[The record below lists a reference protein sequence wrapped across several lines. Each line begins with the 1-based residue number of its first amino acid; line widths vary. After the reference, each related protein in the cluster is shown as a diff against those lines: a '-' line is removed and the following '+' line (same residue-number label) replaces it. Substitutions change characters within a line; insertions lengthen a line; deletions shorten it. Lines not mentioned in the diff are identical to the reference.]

1 MGRPEKT
8 LIPFMALAGL
18 MLLAGLWAGLV
29 RLGWRLPQPGT
40 GLVVSH
46 GALMVGGFLGT
57 LIGLERVGAVERWWA
72 YGAPLFAALGGIV
85 LLAGLPAASGK
96 LLFLFAS
103 LSLVVI
109 FVALV
114 SRRRSA
120 PLAMMALGA
129 VLWAGGNGLW
139 LLGHPHYRIVPWWV
153 GFFVFTI
160 AGERLELSRVLRPSR
175 FARAGFFVA
184 HALLLLGLSASLL
197 VFDAGVRVAG
207 IGLVGIAAWLLR
219 YDLAWRTVSHH
230 GLHRFMALCLL
241 SGYFWLGVGGFL
253 WFGFAPSFRAGPLYD
268 ATLHSLF
275 LGFVF
280 SMIFAHAPIIFPA
293 ITGMAMP
300 FQEVF
305 HVHLAL
311 LHLSLALRVV
321 SGVALWMPGQR
332 WGGLLNALA
341 ILVFLAN
348 NIRAVKRGRLAA
360 AGAA

>member
-8 LIPFMALAGL
+8 LMPFMALAGL
-18 MLLAGLWAGLV
+18 MLLAGLWAGLA

-40 GLVVSH
+40 GLMVSH

-57 LIGLERVGAVERWWA
+57 LIGLERVGSVKRWWA
-72 YGAPLFAALGGIV
+72 YGAPFFAALGG
-85 LLAGLPAASGK
+85 LASLAGLPAAAGK

-114 SRRRSA
+114 LRHGSA

-129 VLWAGGNGLW
+129 VLWAAGNGLW
-139 LLGHPHYRIVPWWV
+139 LLGHPYYRIVPWWV
-153 GFFVFTI
+153 GFLVFTI
-160 AGERLELSRVLRPSR
+160 AGERLDLSRVLRPSR
-175 FARAGFFVA
+175 FARAGFFAA
-184 HALLLLGLSASLL
+184 HAVLSLGLSASLL
-197 VFDAGVRVAG
+197 AFDAGLRMAG
-207 IGLVGIAAWLLR
+207 IGLVGVAAWLLR
-219 YDLAWRTVSHH
+219 YDLAWRTVSHP

-241 SGYFWLGVGGFL
+241 SGYLWLGIGGLL
-253 WFGFAPSFRAGPLYD
+253 WIGFAHAFRAGPLYD
-268 ATLHSLF
+268 AMLHSLF

-300 FQEVF
+300 FQELF

-311 LHLSLALRVV
+311 LHLSLALRVG
-321 SGVALWMPGQR
+321 SGVVLWMPGQR

-341 ILVFLAN
+341 IVVFLAN
-348 NIRAVKRGRLAA
+348 NIRAVKRGHVAA
-360 AGAA
+360 AEAA